1 MRGSRIVAGFV
12 RPANQCGTIHNR
24 LQVAAEQAA
33 ALTSPKTY
41 QIFVG
46 PHDEIYQGGQPVL
59 VGVDA
64 RSTYCYLQAAAESR
78 DENTWDFICWRR
90 WSKG

>member
-1 MRGSRIVAGFV
+1 VWA
-12 RPANQCGTIHNR
+12 IHNR

-33 ALTSPKTY
+33 AITSPKTY
-41 QIFVG
+41 QIFAWDY
-46 PHDEIYQGGQPVL
+46 DEIYQGGQPVL

-64 RSTYCYLQAAAESR
+64 RSTYYLQAAAESR